1 MRIDNWLEEHRHK
14 WWWVKDVKNLDE
26 EAVVE
31 GVMNYGRWKDFL
43 YLQNKLGLKKISQL
57 FDYMTSVK
65 KRVNLRPERAAL
77 FGNYFKRCARN

>member
-1 MRIDNWLEEHRHK
+1 MKLDSWLEKNHHK

-43 YLQNKLGLKKISQL
+43 YIKNELGLKKIGRI
-57 FDYMTSVK
+57 FNYMTRVK
-65 KRVNLRPERAAL
+65 KRVNLRPERVAL
-77 FGNYFKRCARN
+77 FGNYLKRYARD